1 MAIGRLT
8 LYLVI
13 MRFSFIPLALL
24 VVPVIEI
31 SIFVMIGQHIGVLG
45 TVAGVV
51 LTAVIGSLLLRFQG
65 FKIFGDINR
74 QLQAGGMPARAM
86 GDAALIVVAAL
97 LLLTPGFLTDAV
109 GFSLFIPQVRA
120 AIWSFVAKR
129 ITVVGPGG
137 VRFGQGGPETP
148 DFGFEQSQDPRA
160 DVNPEKST
168 TIDLD
173 ADDYEDQTGTSNFTK
188 QSGSKGAGSPWN
200 KPLDDSER

>member
-1 MAIGRLT
+1 
-8 LYLVI
+8 

-24 VVPVIEI
+24 IVPVVEI

-51 LTAVIGSLLLRFQG
+51 LTAVVGSLLLRFQG
-65 FKIFGDINR
+65 FKVFGEINR

-97 LLLTPGFLTDAV
+97 LLLTPGFLTDAI
-109 GFSLFIPQVRA
+109 GFSLFIPQVRR
-120 AIWSFVAKR
+120 AIWSFAAKR

-148 DFGFEQSQDPRA
+148 DFSFDQNQDPRTGA
-160 DVNPEKST
+160 NQEGSA

-173 ADDYEDQTGTSNFTK
+173 ADDYEDQTRPSNSTK
-188 QSGSKGAGSPWN
+188 QSGTNSAGSPWN
-200 KPLDDSER
+200 KPFDEPER